1 MTVAAI
7 PQEVIL
13 TRQHVVAAR
22 ALHLLRAK
30 MANNPRKRRTRSRR
44 GANTKT
50 TRVLRAKMLRT
61 KMLRAKM
68 ARSTRLDCTAPD
80 RAARCCDRPRDH
92 YRGDIPPGDAT
103 NRLPAPPRTGAT
115 YGRIGQAR
123 RFLDQMPC
131 CLGRGGTRGGFGGLR
146 CG

>member
-30 MANNPRKRRTRSRR
+30 MANNPRKTRTRSRR
-44 GANTKT
+44 RNTKT
-50 TRVLRAKMLRT
+50 IRVLRAKMLRAKMLRAKMLRA

-68 ARSTRLDCTAPD
+68 A
-80 RAARCCDRPRDH
+80 
-92 YRGDIPPGDAT
+92 IK
-103 NRLPAPPRTGAT
+103 
-115 YGRIGQAR
+115 
-123 RFLDQMPC
+123 
-131 CLGRGGTRGGFGGLR
+131 
-146 CG
+146 